1 VDFNLSVSSFEGNI
15 RALRNLID
23 LALLSPHAEPPRLL
37 FISSVGVFR
46 SKSARM
52 VLEMPVL
59 ISCLDFSMDIPAAET
74 QITDPEVVIG
84 SGYVESKWVCE
95 RVLTAAAETTSLRPI
110 TVRVGQ
116 MTGDRN
122 GSWNEKEWFPAVVK
136 SAKTLKCMPNFG
148 GVCST
153 LMFQLLIPHTEIRYR

>member
-110 TVRVGQ
+110 TVRVG
-116 MTGDRN
+116 